1 MLQFK
6 PWGFPFFPSQT
17 AQSNNR
23 MNIVRTT
30 PCTTTVNLHLISKPA
45 KQATA
50 TSVIPPAFR
59 ATGGLEIVTS
69 TLPLS
74 LPSPRAQH
82 PSSYNALA
90 RGFEYAQV
98 IAMIDCHVMV
108 MIGIIDRSTLAY
120 KKKKKPSAL
129 DRAQTKTTFKKHV
142 SFCFVCDLNLNFA
155 FLFFNYS

>member
-1 MLQFK
+1 MH
-6 PWGFPFFPSQT
+6 
-17 AQSNNR
+17 R
-23 MNIVRTT
+23 R
-30 PCTTTVNLHLISKPA
+30 
-45 KQATA
+45 
-50 TSVIPPAFR
+50 VIPPAFR

-108 MIGIIDRSTLAY
+108 MIGIIDSSTLAY
-120 KKKKKPSAL
+120 KKPETARRPQEDPKKQGDTAVDVASSASVWPDASCCFNPYEHSQSGPLAQGVL
-129 DRAQTKTTFKKHV
+129 DGIHLRGM
-142 SFCFVCDLNLNFA
+142 
-155 FLFFNYS
+155 